1 MQFISRSRLSSGP
14 TRSIGLRLAR
24 FRTGLPSIFRGYKA
38 DARSPHGESSPSQQ
52 TRNWIT
58 LATASA
64 GLLCGMVALRTLK
77 PAKLDSLEDG
87 SSEYSPNAPR
97 QIPFSEVQKHNTRE
111 SCWVVINGQVYDATS
126 ILDTHPGGTA
136 VLLKNAGKD
145 ATKAFVPIHPP
156 GALSMLPPEAHLGP
170 VDPATLPKEA
180 AEQTEEEKRIAKARA
195 NLPPPEAALNI
206 NDIAKFAE
214 QVLTSTAWAYYRS
227 AGDDNYS
234 FDENTAAFK
243 RFWFKP
249 RVMNKVSHVSTK
261 ASILG
266 YPCSVPVFI
275 CPTALARLGHPDG
288 EMNLVRA
295 AADEQIAMGL
305 SINASC
311 SIDEVISARKR
322 ADQPLFFQI
331 YLNKDRAASA
341 ALIKRVEKEGFKAI
355 LLTVDAAVAGKR
367 ELDQRAKGNFSGPAN
382 STADKNK
389 GLGVAH
395 AISGYQDPDITWD
408 DIPWIQSLTKLP
420 LIIKGIQCVEDA
432 EKAFEYGVQGI
443 IISNH
448 GGRSLDF
455 APAPMTVLYELHQ
468 RRPDLIKKKE
478 VYIDG
483 GVTRGTDVLK
493 ALCLGARGVGM
504 GRAFLYANGAWGEA
518 GVRRV
523 VQIMREEIETSM
535 RLLGVTSLDQL
546 TPDHVRYVDRALPPS
561 KL

>member
-1 MQFISRSRLSSGP
+1 MQFISRARLSSDSELGHFCNGVGW
-14 TRSIGLRLAR
+14 TTLRN
-24 FRTGLPSIFRGYKA
+24 G
-38 DARSPHGESSPSQQ
+38 
-52 TRNWIT
+52 
-58 LATASA
+58 
-64 GLLCGMVALRTLK
+64 TLK

-87 SSEYSPNAPR
+87 SSEHSPNAPR
-97 QIPFSEVQKHNTRE
+97 QIPLQRHEYT
-111 SCWVVINGQVYDATS
+111 G
-126 ILDTHPGGTA
+126 HPGGTA
-136 VLLKNAGKD
+136 VFLKNAGKN

-156 GALSMLPPEAHLGP
+156 GTLSMLLLEAYIGP
-170 VDPATLPKEA
+170 VDPATLPKEVV
-180 AEQTEEEKRIAKARA
+180 EQTEEEKRIAKARA

-214 QVLTSTAWAYYRS
+214 QVLTSTACAYYRS

-234 FDENTAAFK
+234 FDENTVAFK

-249 RVMNKVSHVSTK
+249 RVMNKVSQVSTR

-266 YPCSVPVFI
+266 HPYSLPVFI
-275 CPTALARLGHPDG
+275 CPAALARLGHPDG
-288 EMNLVRA
+288 EMNLIRA
-295 AADEQIAMGL
+295 AADGQIAMGL
-305 SINASC
+305 SINAS
-311 SIDEVISARKR
+311 SFILPDIPK
-322 ADQPLFFQI
+322 Q
-331 YLNKDRAASA
+331 DRGASA
-341 ALIKRVEKEGFKAI
+341 ALIKRVEKEGFKSI

-382 STADKNK
+382 STADKNR
-389 GLGVAH
+389 GPGVAH

-408 DIPWIQSLTKLP
+408 DIPWIQSLTNLP
-420 LIIKGIQCVEDA
+420 LIIKGIQCA
-432 EKAFEYGVQGI
+432 EGI

-468 RRPDLIKKKE
+468 RRPDLIKNKE

-483 GVTRGTDVLK
+483 GVTRGTNVLK

-504 GRAFLYANGAWGEA
+504 GRAFLYTNGTWGEA

-523 VQIMREEIETSM
+523 VQNEIFCCCDVLRTDDYEVMREEIETSM